1 MSFDAASL
9 YCPRCKAAMPVRKKL
24 LLILP
29 RGNLFDLV
37 CTACGESLGK
47 KEE

>member
-1 MSFDAASL
+1 
-9 YCPRCKAAMPVRKKL
+9 MPVRKKL

-29 RGNLFDLV
+29 RGNLYNLV
-37 CTACGESLGK
+37 CANCGESLGK

>member
-1 MSFDAASL
+1 
-9 YCPRCKAAMPVRKKL
+9 MPVRKKL

-29 RGNLFDLV
+29 GGDLYDLI
-37 CTACGESLGK
+37 CTGCGESLGK